1 MSLPDRRTLVL
12 TLPLLL
18 LLGLA
23 ACGFSPV
30 YGPEGGGSALQNRVL
45 VTAPQDRNSFVMS
58 REIETR
64 LGRAADAAYGL
75 DVTIT
80 TTRERLAIDR
90 EGNTTR
96 FNLIGVA
103 DYALRDM
110 ASGQIVTSGQVENF
124 TGYSTTGTT
133 VATLA
138 GEQDAQ
144 DRLMV
149 ILAEQIVTRLYAADL
164 GR

>member
-1 MSLPDRRTLVL
+1 MSLLNFRALIL
-12 TLPLLL
+12 MLPL
-18 LLGLA
+18 LA
-23 ACGFSPV
+23 ACGFTPV
-30 YGPEGGGSALQNRVL
+30 YGPGGTGSALQNRVL
-45 VTAPQDRNSFVMS
+45 VTAPEDRNSFVLT

-64 LGRAADAAYGL
+64 LGRANNPAYGL

-80 TTRERLAIDR
+80 TTEERLAIDR

-96 FNLIGVA
+96 FNLVGVA
-103 DYALRDM
+103 DYALRDT
-110 ASGQIVTSGQVENF
+110 ASGQIVTSGTVENF
-124 TGYSTTGTT
+124 TGYSATGTT

-144 DRLMV
+144 DRLMT

-164 GR
+164 GQ

>member
-1 MSLPDRRTLVL
+1 MSLPNFRALLLVL
-12 TLPLLL
+12 PL
-18 LLGLA
+18 LA
-23 ACGFSPV
+23 ACGFTPV
-30 YGPEGGGSALQNRVL
+30 YGPGGTGGALQNRVL
-45 VTAPQDRNSFVMS
+45 VTAPEDRNSFVLT

-64 LGRAADAAYGL
+64 LGRANTPAYGL

-80 TTRERLAIDR
+80 TTEERIAIDR

-96 FNLIGVA
+96 FNLVGVA
-103 DYALRDM
+103 DYALRDT
-110 ASGQIVTSGQVENF
+110 ATGQIVTSGTVENF
-124 TGYSTTGTT
+124 TGYSATGTT

-144 DRLMV
+144 ERLMT

-164 GR
+164 GQ

>member
-1 MSLPDRRTLVL
+1 MSLLNFRALIL
-12 TLPLLL
+12 MLPL
-18 LLGLA
+18 LA
-23 ACGFSPV
+23 ACGFTPV
-30 YGPEGGGSALQNRVL
+30 YGPGGTGSALQNRVL
-45 VTAPQDRNSFVMS
+45 VTAPEDRYSFVLT

-64 LGRAADAAYGL
+64 LGRAKNAAYGL

-80 TTRERLAIDR
+80 TTQERLAIDP

-96 FNLIGVA
+96 FNLVGVA
-103 DYALRDM
+103 DYALRDI
-110 ASGQIVTSGQVENF
+110 ASGQIVTSGTVENF
-124 TGYSTTGTT
+124 TGYSATGTT

-144 DRLMV
+144 DRLMT

-164 GR
+164 GQ

>member
-1 MSLPDRRTLVL
+1 MSLLNFRVL
-12 TLPLLL
+12 ILALPLLV
-18 LLGLA
+18 
-23 ACGFSPV
+23 ACGFTPV
-30 YGPEGGGSALQNRVL
+30 YGPGSTGAALQNRVL
-45 VTAPQDRNSFVMS
+45 VTAPEDRNSFVLT

-64 LGRAADAAYGL
+64 LGRANTPAYGL

-80 TTRERLAIDR
+80 TTEERLAIDR

-96 FNLIGVA
+96 FNLVGVA
-103 DYALRDM
+103 GYALRDTT
-110 ASGQIVTSGQVENF
+110 SGQIVTSGSVENF
-124 TGYSTTGTT
+124 TGYSATGST

-144 DRLMV
+144 DRLMT

-164 GR
+164 GQ

>member
-1 MSLPDRRTLVL
+1 MSLPNFRAL
-12 TLPLLL
+12 
-18 LLGLA
+18 LA
-23 ACGFSPV
+23 ACGFTPV
-30 YGPEGGGSALQNRVL
+30 YGPGGTGGALQNRVL
-45 VTAPQDRNSFVMS
+45 VTAPEDRNSFVLT

-64 LGRAADAAYGL
+64 LGRANTPAYGL

-80 TTRERLAIDR
+80 TSEERLAIDR

-96 FNLIGVA
+96 FNLVGVA
-103 DYALRDM
+103 DYALRDT
-110 ASGQIVTSGQVENF
+110 ATGQIVTSGTVENF
-124 TGYSTTGTT
+124 TGYSATGTT

-144 DRLMV
+144 DRLMT

-164 GR
+164 GQ

>member
-1 MSLPDRRTLVL
+1 MSLLNFRALIL
-12 TLPLLL
+12 MLPL
-18 LLGLA
+18 LA
-23 ACGFSPV
+23 ACGFTPV
-30 YGPEGGGSALQNRVL
+30 YGPGGTGSALQNRVL
-45 VTAPQDRNSFVMS
+45 VTAPEDRNSFVLT

-64 LGRAADAAYGL
+64 LGRAESAAYGL

-80 TTRERLAIDR
+80 TTQERLAIDP

-96 FNLIGVA
+96 FNLVGVA
-103 DYALRDM
+103 DYALRDT
-110 ASGQIVTSGQVENF
+110 ASGQIVTSGTVENF
-124 TGYSTTGTT
+124 TGYSATGTT

-144 DRLMV
+144 DRLMT

-164 GR
+164 GQ